1 MEIRTKIQTVPAPAQ
16 ALGHRLLRTV
26 VQKVKSL
33 RPQRLVLDEHGQHDE
48 QHQAQR
54 QHAGHIEP
62 RGRCTDGRVNRVRQ
76 RGIGV
81 DRGDRGGQTVVAH
94 RIHKD
99 EHGRRAQGG
108 QHQRKLDVPPY
119 LKAGGAVHPCRM
131 HETDRLPFQGGPDG
145 DIGHGPLAQGH
156 DGHKAG
162 IGEHKSA
169 HPVKAQ
175 PGFCHAVSGGEID
188 PALSQDK
195 TRYDHQDPGGKIQ
208 HLCALEPILYPDPRQ
223 ESGNDQSA
231 DRGASRQ
238 SQRVEESFSP
248 EGPGK
253 DVPKDRYIFQGEF
266 ADLQTGA
273 DDLKKYCCQRQQY

>member
-1 MEIRTKIQTVPAPAQ
+1 
-16 ALGHRLLRTV
+16 
-26 VQKVKSL
+26 
-33 RPQRLVLDEHGQHDE
+33 
-48 QHQAQR
+48 
-54 QHAGHIEP
+54 
-62 RGRCTDGRVNRVRQ
+62 
-76 RGIGV
+76 
-81 DRGDRGGQTVVAH
+81 
-94 RIHKD
+94 
-99 EHGRRAQGG
+99 
-108 QHQRKLDVPPY
+108 
-119 LKAGGAVHPCRM
+119 M

-195 TRYDHQDPGGKIQ
+195 TRYDHQGPGGKIQ

-273 DDLKKYCCQRQQY
+273 DDLKSTAAKGSSTNMNKIAKTPLLIRDSLFFITVQNSQRTRP